1 MTEVSKK
8 AIVLLLLVVLSTA
21 NITPLTVHANNKA
34 ATYIIYD
41 HPTRF
46 AVDFP
51 LITALAEYLGHF
63 GLTSQTLPLDAWRPG
78 MLSQADIVVFVGLT
92 DTALPQPLLQEIA
105 QAGRV
110 IWFERNIE
118 QLAAYLQWQDFTLE
132 GAVNGWSATH
142 YQKELAI
149 KDYMN
154 IVITQ
159 PGQNARIFATV
170 QNVNGSKPLAWQRD
184 NIYFCGYLEFN
195 EPHFMIMLADLL
207 HEFIPGQ
214 QHLPG
219 HQALLRIED
228 VSPLVNPKA
237 VRAVVETIKQYRIPF
252 AIGVIPVGVSQNGH
266 QTPLHEVPE
275 LVAVLK
281 EAQDNGASIIMHG
294 YTHQNEYSP
303 KTGEGYEFWNARDDK
318 PMENDEAFTSER
330 LEAGIAELVRCGL
343 IPVAFEPPHYSMS
356 KTGYQVLSRYF
367 NVFSGVIQIS
377 DKSTLISLSLPFLTQ
392 SPYLNGMLVVPE
404 NMGYYD
410 GKTFLVDAMLQNSER
425 LLSIRDGCACFFYH
439 GYLPPTKLPAIIEGV
454 QKQGYTFFDLRQ
466 LPIRVQSSQI
476 KIVGYNGQLQVAVD
490 EELQASWKEAPLT
503 KGLWQKLGFMHVIVL
518 VIILIILLLIII
530 RLRVNRNRHYE
541 LNYAEPPQ
549 Q

>member
-8 AIVLLLLVVLSTA
+8 AIVLLLLVALTTA
-21 NITPLTVHANNKA
+21 FLAPMTAHANKKA
-34 ATYIIYD
+34 TTYIIYD
-41 HPTRF
+41 SLTRF

-51 LITALAEYLGHF
+51 LVTSLVEYLGHF
-63 GLTSQTLPLDAWRPG
+63 DVTCQAIALDAWRPG
-78 MLSQADIVVFVGLT
+78 VLHNADLVVFVGLNEA
-92 DTALPQPLLQEIA
+92 ALPQQLLQEMA
-105 QAGRV
+105 QAKRV
-110 IWFERNIE
+110 IWFEKNIE
-118 QLAAYLQWQDFTLE
+118 QMAAYLQWQDFKLE
-132 GAVNGWSATH
+132 GAVNGWSAIH
-142 YQKELAI
+142 YQKDLLI

-154 IVITQ
+154 IVITH

-184 NIYFCGYLEFN
+184 NIYFCGYLEVN
-195 EPHFMIMLADLL
+195 EQNFMIMLADLL
-207 HEFIPGQ
+207 HEFIPDNN
-214 QHLPG
+214 HSSV

-228 VSPLVNPKA
+228 VSPLVDPKA
-237 VRAVVETIKQYRIPF
+237 VRAVIATINQYRIPF
-252 AIGVIPVGVSQNGH
+252 AIGVIPVGVAQNGK

-318 PMENDEAFTSER
+318 PMENDEAFTSKR

-367 NVFSGVIQIS
+367 NVFSGLIQIS
-377 DKSTLISLSLPFLTQ
+377 DKSTLISLSLPFLAQ
-392 SPYLNGMLVVPE
+392 SQYLNGMLVVPE

-410 GKTFLVDAMLQNSER
+410 GKTFLVDSMLRSSEQ
-425 LLSIRDGCACFFYH
+425 LLSVRDGFACFFYH
-439 GYLPPTKLPAIIEGV
+439 GYLPPTKLPSIIEGV

-466 LPIRVQSSQI
+466 LPIRVQSSQV
-476 KIVGYNGQLQVAVD
+476 KIIGQNGQFQVAVD
-490 EELQASWKEAPLT
+490 EKLQASWNETSLMKN
-503 KGLWQKLGFMHVIVL
+503 LWEKIGTVHVIVL
-518 VIILIILLLIII
+518 SLIIIILLLIII
-530 RLRVNRNRHYE
+530 RLRANNNKHYE
-541 LNYAEPPQ
+541 LNYEPLQ
-549 Q
+549 K